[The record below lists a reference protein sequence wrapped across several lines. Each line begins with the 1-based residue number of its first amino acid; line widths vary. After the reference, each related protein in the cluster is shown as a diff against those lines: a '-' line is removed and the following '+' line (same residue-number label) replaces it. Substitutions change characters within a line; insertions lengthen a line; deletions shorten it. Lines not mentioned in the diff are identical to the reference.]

1 VLNNAGGKEAKM
13 KRIELNGVCLK
24 NPKGYMMIEAL
35 VSIAIFA
42 IGFLAVATL
51 VFSATRNNTN
61 GNLLTQANML
71 ARQQMEQLKSTPDIT
86 TLPTGT
92 FNDGPLDGN
101 GDPGGIYT
109 RTWTIQDALGFNTSR
124 EIQVTVNW
132 SWRGQ
137 DRSIVLT
144 TLTKGNGT

>member
-1 VLNNAGGKEAKM
+1 M
-13 KRIELNGVCLK
+13 KPIELNGVCLK

-42 IGFLAVATL
+42 VGFLAVATL

-101 GDPGGIYT
+101 GNPGGIYK

>member
-1 VLNNAGGKEAKM
+1 M
-13 KRIELNGVCLK
+13 KRIDFNGNGVK
-24 NPKGYMMIEAL
+24 NSKGYMMVEAL
-35 VSIAIFA
+35 ISIAIFA

-86 TLPTGT
+86 ALPTALTT
-92 FNDGPLDGN
+92 FSDGPWDGN
-101 GDPGGIYT
+101 GNPGGIYT

-132 SWRGQ
+132 SWRGR
-137 DRSIVLT
+137 DRSVVLT
-144 TLTKGNGT
+144 TLTEGNGT

>member
-1 VLNNAGGKEAKM
+1 M
-13 KRIELNGVCLK
+13 KQMDLK
-24 NPKGYMMIEAL
+24 GIDVKNTKGYMLMEAL
-35 VSIAIFA
+35 ISIAIFA

-71 ARQQMEQLKSTPDIT
+71 ARKQMEQLKSTPDIT
-86 TLPTGT
+86 TLPAALTT
-92 FNDGPLDGN
+92 FSDGPWDGSGN
-101 GDPGGIYT
+101 PGGIYT

-132 SWRGQ
+132 TRRGQ
-137 DRSIVLT
+137 NRSIVLS

>member
-1 VLNNAGGKEAKM
+1 M
-13 KRIELNGVCLK
+13 KRIELNDVSVK

-71 ARQQMEQLKSTPDIT
+71 ARQRMEELKSTPDIT
-86 TLPTGT
+86 TLATGT
-92 FNDGPLDGN
+92 FSDGPLDGN
-101 GDPGGIYT
+101 GNPGGIYT

-132 SWRGQ
+132 SWRGR

>member
-1 VLNNAGGKEAKM
+1 M
-13 KRIELNGVCLK
+13 KRIDLNGIGVN
-24 NPKGYMMIEAL
+24 NPKGYMMVEAL
-35 VSIAIFA
+35 ISIAIFA

-51 VFSATRNNTN
+51 VFSTTRNNTN

-71 ARQQMEQLKSTPDIT
+71 ARQQMEQLKSTSDIT
-86 TLPTGT
+86 TLTTGT
-92 FNDGPLDGN
+92 FSDGPLDGN
-101 GDPGGIYT
+101 GNPGGIYT
-109 RTWTIQDALGFNTSR
+109 RTWTIQDPLGFDTSR

>member
-1 VLNNAGGKEAKM
+1 M
-13 KRIELNGVCLK
+13 DLK
-24 NPKGYMMIEAL
+24 GIDVKNTKGYMLMEAL
-35 VSIAIFA
+35 ISIAIFA

-86 TLPTGT
+86 TLPAALTT
-92 FNDGPLDGN
+92 FSDGPWDGSGN
-101 GDPGGIYT
+101 PGGIYT

-132 SWRGQ
+132 TRRGQ
-137 DRSIVLT
+137 NRSIVLS

>member
-1 VLNNAGGKEAKM
+1 M
-13 KRIELNGVCLK
+13 KQMDLK
-24 NPKGYMMIEAL
+24 GIDVKNTKGYMLMEAL
-35 VSIAIFA
+35 ISIAIFA

-86 TLPTGT
+86 TLPAALTT
-92 FNDGPLDGN
+92 FSDGPWDGSGN
-101 GDPGGIYT
+101 PGGIYT

-132 SWRGQ
+132 TRRGQ
-137 DRSIVLT
+137 NRSIVLS

>member
-1 VLNNAGGKEAKM
+1 M
-13 KRIELNGVCLK
+13 KRIELNGICLK

-51 VFSATRNNTN
+51 VFSTTRNNTN

-86 TLPTGT
+86 TLPTGR

-101 GDPGGIYT
+101 GNPGGIYT

>member
-1 VLNNAGGKEAKM
+1 M
-13 KRIELNGVCLK
+13 KQRELNSVCLK
-24 NPKGYMMIEAL
+24 SPKGYMMIEAL

-51 VFSATRNNTN
+51 VFSTTRNNTN

-71 ARQQMEQLKSTPDIT
+71 ARQQMEQLKSTSDIT
-86 TLPTGT
+86 TLPTELTT
-92 FNDGPLDGN
+92 FSDGPLDENGN
-101 GDPGGIYT
+101 PGGIYT

-132 SWRGQ
+132 SWRGR
-137 DRSIVLT
+137 DRSVVLT
-144 TLTKGNGT
+144 SLTKGNGT

>member
-1 VLNNAGGKEAKM
+1 M
-13 KRIELNGVCLK
+13 KPIELNSVCLK
-24 NPKGYMMIEAL
+24 NSKGYMMIEAL

-51 VFSATRNNTN
+51 VFSTTRNNTN

-71 ARQQMEQLKSTPDIT
+71 ARQQMEELKSTPNIT
-86 TLPTGT
+86 TLPTALTT
-92 FNDGPLDGN
+92 FSDGPLDGN
-101 GDPGGIYT
+101 GNPGGIYT

-132 SWRGQ
+132 SRRGQ
-137 DRSIVLT
+137 NRSIVLT

>member
-1 VLNNAGGKEAKM
+1 M
-13 KRIELNGVCLK
+13 KQIELNGVCLK

-51 VFSATRNNTN
+51 VFSTTRNNTN

-86 TLPTGT
+86 TLTTGT
-92 FNDGPLDGN
+92 FSDGPLDGN
-101 GDPGGIYT
+101 GNPGGIYT
-109 RTWTIQDALGFNTSR
+109 RTWTIEDALGFNTSR

-132 SWRGQ
+132 LWRGQ